1 MGLPTRVL
9 TRAQIAERIAQGEVL
24 VLHRRLVYKLDNWV
38 NKHPGGDLAILHF
51 VGRDAKDEIEVYHS
65 AETIATLMRHFAIA
79 QLAEED
85 ATDLS
90 KGRVYRPLMPPIQLG
105 YRNGRLD
112 HPDAQL
118 AAWHA
123 AQGDGESACAR
134 IASFP
139 LPVALLEPPPS
150 PLPLLREA
158 QISAAFEQLHAQ
170 IRDAGLYELR
180 PHHYA
185 RESVR
190 YVGLAVL
197 SYVTFQAAKRTSG
210 VAATLLYLVSAAFLG
225 LMWHQ
230 LTFVAHDAGHT
241 SMTHDYATDRFIGVF
256 VASFLGGLSLVWW
269 CDNHDV
275 HHLVTNHPEH
285 DPDIQHM
292 PIFAVSPRF
301 VLEPKV
307 RGTVAPETAPAA
319 QAAEKAPGA
328 QAPAA
333 QSPEKAPNAQTP
345 AAPTAEE
352 KGAMAQGA
360 EDQAASAAPQAA
372 SAAPPTSTSIPPAAQ
387 DTPTP
392 SGPKGLW
399 SSYYRRVLYFDAPAR
414 VLLRFQHKL
423 YYIIMSLARFNLYA
437 LSYSFLLLRARRDR
451 WFALECFGLVCFWTW
466 FGAGVLR
473 ALPSW
478 GIVVGYLLVSHVF
491 ASPVHVQIVLSHF
504 AQDTTDLGPQECFAS
519 RQIRTTM
526 DVQCSPALDFV
537 HGGLHMQVTHHL
549 FPRLPRH
556 NLREA
561 RDRFVRP
568 FCTRYGLV
576 YEERRFAP
584 GNGKVLARLKEVAD
598 QVAFLACVAQAQAR
612 GELHS

>member
-9 TRAQIAERIAQGEVL
+9 TRAQIAERIAHGEVL
-24 VLHRRLVYKLDNWV
+24 VLHRRLVYKLDHWV
-38 NKHPGGDLAILHF
+38 HKHPGGDLAILHF

-65 AETIATLMRHFAIA
+65 AETIATLMRRFAIA

-85 ATDLS
+85 ATDLAQ
-90 KGRVYRPLMPPIQLG
+90 GRVYRPLMPPIQLG
-105 YRNGRLD
+105 YRDGRLD

-118 AAWHA
+118 AAWRA
-123 AQGDGESACAR
+123 AQGDAGACAR

-150 PLPLLREA
+150 RLSLLREA
-158 QISAAFEQLHAQ
+158 HISAAFEQLHAQ
-170 IRDAGLYELR
+170 IRAAGLYELR

-190 YVGLAVL
+190 YVGLGVL
-197 SYVTFQAAKRTSG
+197 AYGAFQAAQRTAG
-210 VAATLLYLVSAAFLG
+210 GAATLLYLASAAFLG
-225 LMWHQ
+225 LLWHQ

-241 SMTHDYATDRFIGVF
+241 GITHHYATDRLLGVL
-256 VASFLGGLSLVWW
+256 VAAYLGGLSLVWW

-301 VLEPKV
+301 VLEPKE
-307 RGTVAPETAPAA
+307 RGAVAPEPKRPHAGAPEA
-319 QAAEKAPGA
+319 AAEPR
-328 QAPAA
+328 AA
-333 QSPEKAPNAQTP
+333 
-345 AAPTAEE
+345 AAP
-352 KGAMAQGA
+352 
-360 EDQAASAAPQAA
+360 
-372 SAAPPTSTSIPPAAQ
+372 SIPPRAARAA
-387 DTPTP
+387 P
-392 SGPKGLW
+392 GPKGLW
-399 SSYYRRVLYFDAPAR
+399 SSYYRRVLYFDAAAR

-423 YYIIMSLARFNLYA
+423 YYVIMSLARFNLYA

-451 WFALECFGLVCFWTW
+451 WFALECAGLVCFWTW

-478 GIVVGYLLVSHVF
+478 GLVVGYLLVSHVC

-526 DVQCSPALDFV
+526 DVQCPPALDFV

-568 FCTRYGLV
+568 FCTRHGLV

>member
-1 MGLPTRVL
+1 MALPKKVL
-9 TRAQIAERIAQGEVL
+9 TRAQIAERIAHSEVL

-38 NKHPGGDLAILHF
+38 HQHPGGDLAILHF
-51 VGRDAKDEIEVYHS
+51 VGRDAKDEIEVYH
-65 AETIATLMRHFAIA
+65 APETIATLMRRFAIA

-85 ATDLS
+85 ATDVAR
-90 KGRVYRPLMPPIQLG
+90 GRVYRPLMPPIALG
-105 YRNGRLD
+105 YRNGQLD

-123 AQGDGESACAR
+123 SGVGKEQRAR
-134 IASFP
+134 IAAFP
-139 LPVALLEPPPS
+139 LPVELLEPPES

-158 QISAAFEQLHAQ
+158 RISAAFERMHQQ
-170 IRDAGLYELR
+170 IRDAGLYDLQPR
-180 PHHYA
+180 HYL

-190 YVGLAVL
+190 YTSLGVLA
-197 SYVTFQAAKRTSG
+197 YITFRAAQRTDGWGAS
-210 VAATLLYLVSAAFLG
+210 LLYTASALFLG
-225 LMWHQ
+225 LLWHQ

-241 SMTHDYATDRFIGVF
+241 GITHNYALDRFIGVT
-256 VASFLGGLSLVWW
+256 VASYLGGLSLVWW

-292 PIFAVSPRF
+292 PIFAISPRF
-301 VLEPKV
+301 VTEPKEHGV
-307 RGTVAPETAPAA
+307 VADQPA
-319 QAAEKAPGA
+319 Q
-328 QAPAA
+328 PAKP
-333 QSPEKAPNAQTP
+333 SEP
-345 AAPTAEE
+345 A
-352 KGAMAQGA
+352 
-360 EDQAASAAPQAA
+360 
-372 SAAPPTSTSIPPAAQ
+372 
-387 DTPTP
+387 
-392 SGPKGLW
+392 GLW
-399 SSYYRRVLYFDAPAR
+399 SSYYRRVLYFDAAAR
-414 VLLRFQHKL
+414 VLLRVQHKL

-437 LSYSFLLLRARRDR
+437 LSYGFLLLRARRDR
-451 WFALECFGLVCFWTW
+451 WFWYEMTGLVAFWAW
-466 FGAGVLR
+466 YGGLVLR

-478 GIVVGYLLVSHVF
+478 GMVVVYLLVSHIA

-504 AQDTTDLGPQECFAS
+504 AQDTSDLGPQECFAS

-526 DVQCSPALDFV
+526 DVQCPSYLDFV

-556 NLREA
+556 NLRET

-568 FCTRYGLV
+568 FCDALGLV
-576 YEERRFAP
+576 YEERKFGP

-598 QVAFLACVAQAQAR
+598 QVHFLFCVADAQAR